1 MSSDQAVSEILS
13 FILILGITALGITVF
28 TAAVLPEMEKS
39 EEISHENQ
47 LTKSLLSVKTGID
60 KLWILGNCGMQG
72 GTIFFPGSEK
82 LMEGGTIQIKEGT
95 KLSFDHDDGEKT
107 ASLLFVSV
115 TSAYRTLH
123 QSEYILE
130 GGAVFEDRTVFLPH
144 SEKDKT
150 AALICFTG
158 EEEILSANCPV
169 TIFYTYKSLESFSNV
184 TNLTVSSSEIQGY
197 WKNRL
202 GSIDNLTL
210 LNYEVRVE
218 AVV

>member
-1 MSSDQAVSEILS
+1 MSSDPAVSEILS

-28 TAAVLPEMEKS
+28 TVAVLPEMEKS
-39 EEISHENQ
+39 AELSHENQ
-47 LTKSLLSVKTGID
+47 LTDSVLSLKTGID
-60 KLWILGNCGMQG
+60 KLWILGKCGMQS
-72 GTIFFPGSEK
+72 GTMFFPGSEK
-82 LMEGGTIQIKEGT
+82 LLEGGTIQIKEGT
-95 KLSFDHDDGEKT
+95 KISFDHDDGEKT

-130 GGAVFEDRTVFLPH
+130 GGAVFEDRTVFMPH
-144 SEKDKT
+144 STRDKS

>member
-1 MSSDQAVSEILS
+1 MSSDPAVSEILS

-39 EEISHENQ
+39 AELSHENQ
-47 LTKSLLSVKTGID
+47 LTDSVLSLKTGID
-60 KLWILGNCGMQG
+60 KLWILGKCGMQS
-72 GTIFFPGSEK
+72 GTMFFPGSEK

-95 KLSFDHDDGEKT
+95 KISFDHDDGEKT

-130 GGAVFEDRTVFLPH
+130 GGAVFEDGTVFLPH
-144 SEKDKT
+144 STRDKS

-158 EEEILSANCPV
+158 EEVMLSANCPV
-169 TIFYTYKSLESFSNV
+169 TIFYTYNSLEHFTNV

>member
-1 MSSDQAVSEILS
+1 VSSDPAVSEILS

-39 EEISHENQ
+39 AELSHENQ
-47 LTKSLLSVKTGID
+47 LTESVLSLKTGID
-60 KLWILGNCGMQG
+60 KLWILGKCGMQS
-72 GTIFFPGSEK
+72 GTMFFPGSEK

-95 KLSFDHDDGEKT
+95 KISFDHDDGEKT

-130 GGAVFEDRTVFLPH
+130 GGAVFEEGTVFLPH
-144 SEKDKT
+144 SERDKS
-150 AALICFTG
+150 AALISFTG
-158 EEEILSANCPV
+158 EEVMLSANCPV

>member
-82 LMEGGTIQIKEGT
+82 LMEGGTILIKEGT
-95 KLSFDHDDGEKT
+95 KLSFDHDDGNKT
-107 ASLLFVSV
+107 ASLLFISV

-130 GGAVFEDRTVFLPH
+130 GGAVFEEGTVFLPH
-144 SEKDKT
+144 SEKDKN

-158 EEEILSANCPV
+158 EEVMLSANCPV
-169 TIFYTYKSLESFSNV
+169 TIYYTYNSLEHFTNV
-184 TNLTVSSSEIQGY
+184 TNLTVSSSENQAY
-197 WKNRL
+197 WKKRL
-202 GSIDNLTL
+202 VNIENITL
-210 LNYEVRVE
+210 LNYEVRTVA
-218 AVV
+218 AV

>member
-1 MSSDQAVSEILS
+1 MSSDPAVSEILS

-39 EEISHENQ
+39 AELSHENQ
-47 LTKSLLSVKTGID
+47 LTDSVLSLKTGID
-60 KLWILGNCGMQG
+60 KLWILGKCGMQS
-72 GTIFFPGSEK
+72 GTMFFPGSEK

-95 KLSFDHDDGEKT
+95 KISFDHDDGEKT

-130 GGAVFEDRTVFLPH
+130 GGAVFEDGTVFLPH
-144 SEKDKT
+144 STRDKT

-169 TIFYTYKSLESFSNV
+169 TIFYTYKSLEHFTNV

>member
-1 MSSDQAVSEILS
+1 MSSDPAVSEILS

-39 EEISHENQ
+39 AELSHENQ
-47 LTKSLLSVKTGID
+47 LTESVLSLKTGID
-60 KLWILGNCGMQG
+60 KLWILGKCGMQS
-72 GTIFFPGSEK
+72 GTMFFPGSEK

-95 KLSFDHDDGEKT
+95 RLSFDHDDGEKT

-130 GGAVFEDRTVFLPH
+130 GGAVFEDGTVFLPH
-144 SEKDKT
+144 STRDKS

>member
-1 MSSDQAVSEILS
+1 MSSDPAVSEILS

-39 EEISHENQ
+39 AELSHENQ
-47 LTKSLLSVKTGID
+47 LTDSVLSLKTGID
-60 KLWILGNCGMQG
+60 KLWILGKCGMQS
-72 GTIFFPGSEK
+72 GTMFFPGSEK

-95 KLSFDHDDGEKT
+95 KISFDHDDGEKT

-130 GGAVFEDRTVFLPH
+130 GGAVFEGGTVFLPH
-144 SEKDKT
+144 SERDKS

-158 EEEILSANCPV
+158 GEKTLSANCPV

-210 LNYEVRVE
+210 LNYEVQVE

>member
-1 MSSDQAVSEILS
+1 
-13 FILILGITALGITVF
+13 
-28 TAAVLPEMEKS
+28 MEKS
-39 EEISHENQ
+39 AELSHENQ
-47 LTKSLLSVKTGID
+47 LTDSVLSLKTGID
-60 KLWILGNCGMQG
+60 KLWILGKCGMQS
-72 GTIFFPGSEK
+72 GTMFFPGSEK
-82 LMEGGTIQIKEGT
+82 LLEGGTIQIKEGT
-95 KLSFDHDDGEKT
+95 RLSFDHDDGEKT

-115 TSAYRTLH
+115 TSAYRTIH

-130 GGAVFEDRTVFLPH
+130 GGAVFEDGTVFLPH

>member
-1 MSSDQAVSEILS
+1 MSSDPAVSEILS

-39 EEISHENQ
+39 AELSHENQ
-47 LTKSLLSVKTGID
+47 LTDSVLSLKTGID
-60 KLWILGNCGMQG
+60 KLLILGKCGMQS
-72 GTIFFPGSEK
+72 GTMFFPGSEK

-95 KLSFDHDDGEKT
+95 KISFDHDDGEKT

-123 QSEYILE
+123 QSGYILE
-130 GGAVFEDRTVFLPH
+130 GGAVFEYGTVFLPH
-144 SEKDKT
+144 STRDKS

>member
-1 MSSDQAVSEILS
+1 MSSDPAVSEILS
-13 FILILGITALGITVF
+13 FILILGITALGIAVF

-39 EEISHENQ
+39 AELSHENQ
-47 LTKSLLSVKTGID
+47 LTESVLSLKTGID
-60 KLWILGNCGMQG
+60 KLWILGKCGMQS
-72 GTIFFPGSEK
+72 GTMFFPGSEK
-82 LMEGGTIQIKEGT
+82 LLEGGTIQIKEGT
-95 KLSFDHDDGEKT
+95 KISFDHDDGEKT

-130 GGAVFEDRTVFLPH
+130 GGVVFEDGTVFLPH
-144 SEKDKT
+144 STRDKT

>member
-1 MSSDQAVSEILS
+1 MSSDPAVSEILS

-39 EEISHENQ
+39 AELSHENQ
-47 LTKSLLSVKTGID
+47 LTESVLSLKTGID
-60 KLWILGNCGMQG
+60 KLWILGKCGMQS
-72 GTIFFPGSEK
+72 GTMFFPGSEK

-95 KLSFDHDDGEKT
+95 KISFDHDDGEKT

-130 GGAVFEDRTVFLPH
+130 GGAVFEGGTVFLPH
-144 SEKDKT
+144 SERDKS

-158 EEEILSANCPV
+158 GEKTLSANCPV

-210 LNYEVRVE
+210 LNYEVQVE

>member
-1 MSSDQAVSEILS
+1 MSSDPAVSEILS

-39 EEISHENQ
+39 AELSHENQ
-47 LTKSLLSVKTGID
+47 LTDSVLSLKTGID
-60 KLWILGNCGMQG
+60 KLWILGKCGMQS
-72 GTIFFPGSEK
+72 GTMFFPGSEK

-95 KLSFDHDDGEKT
+95 KISFDHDDGEKT

-130 GGAVFEDRTVFLPH
+130 GGAVFEDGTVFLPH
-144 SEKDKT
+144 STRDNS

-184 TNLTVSSSEIQGY
+184 TNLTVSSSEIQSY

>member
-1 MSSDQAVSEILS
+1 MSSDPAVSEILS

-39 EEISHENQ
+39 AELSHENQ
-47 LTKSLLSVKTGID
+47 LTDSVLSLKTGID
-60 KLWILGNCGMQG
+60 KLWILGKCGMQS
-72 GTIFFPGSEK
+72 GTMFFPGSEK
-82 LMEGGTIQIKEGT
+82 LLEGGTIQIKEGT
-95 KLSFDHDDGEKT
+95 RLSFDHDDGEKT

-123 QSEYILE
+123 KSEYILE
-130 GGAVFEDRTVFLPH
+130 GGAVFEDGTVFLPH

-210 LNYEVRVE
+210 LNYEVRAE

>member
-1 MSSDQAVSEILS
+1 MSSDPAVSEILS

-39 EEISHENQ
+39 AELSHENQ
-47 LTKSLLSVKTGID
+47 LTDSVLSLKTGID
-60 KLWILGNCGMQG
+60 KLWILGDCGMQG
-72 GTIFFPGSEK
+72 GAIFFPGSEK
-82 LMEGGTIQIKEGT
+82 LLEGGTIQIKEGT
-95 KLSFDHDDGEKT
+95 KISFDHDDGEKT

-130 GGAVFEDRTVFLPH
+130 GGAVFEDGTVFLPH

>member
-39 EEISHENQ
+39 AELSHENQ
-47 LTKSLLSVKTGID
+47 LTDSVLSLKTGID
-60 KLWILGNCGMQG
+60 KLWILGKCGMQS
-72 GTIFFPGSEK
+72 GTMFFPGSEK
-82 LMEGGTIQIKEGT
+82 LLEGGTIQIKEGT
-95 KLSFDHDDGEKT
+95 KISFDHDDGEKT

-130 GGAVFEDRTVFLPH
+130 GGAVFEDGTVFLPH
-144 SEKDKT
+144 STRDKT

-169 TIFYTYKSLESFSNV
+169 TIFYTYNSLEHFTNV

>member
-1 MSSDQAVSEILS
+1 
-13 FILILGITALGITVF
+13 
-28 TAAVLPEMEKS
+28 
-39 EEISHENQ
+39 
-47 LTKSLLSVKTGID
+47 
-60 KLWILGNCGMQG
+60 
-72 GTIFFPGSEK
+72 
-82 LMEGGTIQIKEGT
+82 
-95 KLSFDHDDGEKT
+95 
-107 ASLLFVSV
+107 
-115 TSAYRTLH
+115 
-123 QSEYILE
+123 
-130 GGAVFEDRTVFLPH
+130 H
-144 SEKDKT
+144 SERDKS

>member
-1 MSSDQAVSEILS
+1 MSSDPAVSEILS

-39 EEISHENQ
+39 AELSHENQ
-47 LTKSLLSVKTGID
+47 LTDSVLSLKTGID
-60 KLWILGNCGMQG
+60 KLWILGDCGMQG
-72 GTIFFPGSEK
+72 GAIFFPGSEK
-82 LMEGGTIQIKEGT
+82 LLEGGTIQIKEGT
-95 KLSFDHDDGEKT
+95 KISFDHDDGEKT

-130 GGAVFEDRTVFLPH
+130 GGAVFEDGTVFLPH

-184 TNLTVSSSEIQGY
+184 TNLTVGSSEIQGY
-197 WKNRL
+197 WKNRF